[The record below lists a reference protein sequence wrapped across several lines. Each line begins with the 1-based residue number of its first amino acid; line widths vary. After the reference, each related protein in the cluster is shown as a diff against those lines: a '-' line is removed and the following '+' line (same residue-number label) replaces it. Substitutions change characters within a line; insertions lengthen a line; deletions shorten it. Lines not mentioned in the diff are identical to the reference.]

1 MSETIQRTVVK
12 FTLVRIFASVL
23 LVCFSTNS
31 VLAVVCLCT
40 SPLFPS
46 TPTSLNPVGSGP
58 EGIETG
64 DFNGDSKAD
73 LITANYSASNVSI
86 LLGNG
91 NGSFG
96 TAINFPL
103 GGNNQR
109 AVVVADFN
117 QDGKLDFATTNSSSS
132 SISVGYNNF
141 NNGQLAFQIATFH
154 TYDNPSVPVSPF
166 RLTTGYFNN
175 DGATDIATC
184 NNDGTVSVFLNQLTT
199 FSKRSNFLLSGSDLR
214 SIRSA
219 DFNGDGFHDI
229 VASGEAA
236 PGDTSPIYVMINGT
250 IPEGTNGWKWTVN
263 RPPSPSE
270 RIFSSITGDFNND
283 GKSDIVT
290 ASSDL
295 YGGNAIR
302 TFLGNGNGTFSQS
315 PVIASFMH
323 YRGGG
328 IKAGDFNLD
337 RKLDIALA
345 GGYNGSPS
353 LNVFFALNQGNG
365 QFGETT
371 VLNLG
376 PGHVPTDTA
385 VGDFNGDGKPDAA
398 FSVSGDVSTAEVF
411 LNTHNENAISKTD
424 YDRDGRTDYAVWRPS
439 VGDWYIANSF
449 FPNNPN
455 KQISYHFGAYGDIP
469 VQGDYDGDK
478 KTDFAVF
485 RLNNNTWYIL
495 HSSSNGPFVS
505 QLWGA
510 SNDKLVPGD
519 YDGDCKTD
527 IAIYR
532 PSLGLWCIIK
542 SSNGAQQ
549 YIQFGAND
557 DIPIQGDY
565 DNDGKTDL
573 AVFRPSNNTWYIQ
586 RSTAGFFAQQWGAAS
601 DKPVPGDYD
610 GDCKTDIAVFRPS
623 TGGWHIVKSSGGF
636 LNYQVGISTD
646 TPQQGDYDGD
656 GKTDAAIW
664 RPSSGLW
671 SVLKSSDFNVYPFN
685 ASPPPPPT
693 NQYWGA
699 NGDIPTASIYPVQPA
714 SIYPPQ

>member
-1 MSETIQRTVVK
+1 MLNGTVP
-12 FTLVRIFASVL
+12 TLGGNGWTWNVNRPLAFQEPVI
-23 LVCFSTNS
+23 NS
-31 VLAVVCLCT
+31 V
-40 SPLFPS
+40 
-46 TPTSLNPVGSGP
+46 
-58 EGIETG
+58 TG
-64 DFNGDSKAD
+64 DFD
-73 LITANYSASNVSI
+73 
-86 LLGNG
+86 
-91 NGSFG
+91 
-96 TAINFPL
+96 
-103 GGNNQR
+103 
-109 AVVVADFN
+109 
-117 QDGKLDFATTNSSSS
+117 
-132 SISVGYNNF
+132 
-141 NNGQLAFQIATFH
+141 
-154 TYDNPSVPVSPF
+154 
-166 RLTTGYFNN
+166 
-175 DGATDIATC
+175 
-184 NNDGTVSVFLNQLTT
+184 
-199 FSKRSNFLLSGSDLR
+199 
-214 SIRSA
+214 
-219 DFNGDGFHDI
+219 
-229 VASGEAA
+229 
-236 PGDTSPIYVMINGT
+236 
-250 IPEGTNGWKWTVN
+250 
-263 RPPSPSE
+263 
-270 RIFSSITGDFNND
+270 ND
-283 GKSDIVT
+283 GKSDDLVVG
-290 ASSDL
+290 SS
-295 YGGNAIR
+295 YGFIRVFRGNS
-302 TFLGNGNGTFSQS
+302 NGTLTKIGDGYGVQN
-315 PVIASFMH
+315 

-328 IKAGDFNLD
+328 LSAGDFNLD
-337 RKLDIALA
+337 KRLDITGAS
-345 GGYNGSPS
+345 GDNNYFNG
-353 LNVFFALNQGNG
+353 FFALNSGDG
-365 QFGETT
+365 QFNNITS
-371 VLNLG
+371 VNLDFY
-376 PGHVPTDTA
+376 HVPTDTA
-385 VGDFNGDGKPDAA
+385 IGDFNDDGRPDMA
-398 FSVSGDVSTAEVF
+398 FAVISTTTINTVEVF

-424 YDRDGRTDYAVWRPS
+424 YNRNGGTDYAVWRPS
-439 VGDWYIANSF
+439 VGEWYIANSF
-449 FPNNPN
+449 FPNDSN
-455 KQISYHFGAYGDIP
+455 KQINYHFGADGDIP

-510 SNDKLVPGD
+510 NYDKMVPGD

-542 SSNGAQQ
+542 SSNGSQQ

-693 NQYWGA
+693 NQYWGT